1 MFIGILIT
9 LLIQL
14 SFILNK
20 DLIIVSNVIKIKQ
33 EKLELALNDYIEDKI
48 SLG

>member
-33 EKLELALNDYIEDKI
+33 EKLELALKDYIEDKI